1 MHDVT
6 LRGLAGA
13 GQACLGA
20 TGSRRTSL
28 NALTYSA
35 RARRRAFDREADA
48 LRARLEAK
56 VGPVTGWPETDEDA
70 EEVAAF
76 DPDFA
81 VFWSDLKAAKSRW
94 LG

>member
-1 MHDVT
+1 MHETTV
-6 LRGLAGA
+6 RGLASA
-13 GQACLGA
+13 GLACLGA
-20 TGSRRTSL
+20 AGSHRPSL
-28 NALTYSA
+28 NAVTYSS

-70 EEVAAF
+70 EEVAAV

-81 VFWSDLKAAKSRW
+81 AFWSDLKALQRKYF
-94 LG
+94 G